1 MIGAL
6 IADFQDTRPARA
18 SRYRD
23 VPPAATVTVTESA
36 GCQYAILFRHDESL
50 FTTPVTKM
58 VIIESTV
65 TA

>member
-23 VPPAATVTVTESA
+23 VPPATESA